1 MYWLTFTITTHP
13 HAIIVMKKYI
23 TLLIAPLII
32 LLSHSAC
39 QKTDGQNYT
48 IPTTYNFDNVNYS
61 GQTQRLEML
70 EELAVYTKS
79 ANTAGSNQLS
89 AIAMINMYTNS
100 NAPFSNS
107 DLNTSP
113 KQLKDKTFVAIQDE
127 FESYMTAQETA
138 SLSTNQVAME
148 NQAGIATSND
158 GSQSFLFNEN
168 GLELA
173 LIIEKGLASACFYY
187 QSTAVY
193 LGETKM
199 NVDNKAVTA
208 GKGTNM
214 EHHWDEAFGYFG
226 APIDFPSNINNLE
239 FWAKYSNKV
248 NSILGCNSKIMNAL
262 LKGRAAIFAE
272 DYDARD
278 AARETIKVEWEVIL
292 AAVAISYLNDAK
304 NNSNDAALC
313 YHYLT
318 EGYAFIMGL
327 KYGAS
332 KTIADS
338 DINNILTTLAGS
350 SNPLQANFYSITGQD
365 IDSAINAIAN
375 TFTSLE
381 DVKASL

>member
-1 MYWLTFTITTHP
+1 
-13 HAIIVMKKYI
+13 MKKYI
-23 TLLIAPLII
+23 TLLTVPLII

-39 QKTDGQNYT
+39 QKTDIQSYT
-48 IPTTYNFDNVNYS
+48 IPTTYNFDNVDYS

-100 NAPFSNS
+100 NAPFSNP
-107 DLNTSP
+107 DLNTST
-113 KQLKDKTFVAIQDE
+113 KQLKNKVAIALQDE
-127 FESYMTAQETA
+127 FESYMVAQETA
-138 SLSTNQVAME
+138 SLSTNQIAME

-173 LIIEKGLASACFYY
+173 QIIEKGLASACFYY
-187 QSTAVY
+187 QSTIVY
-193 LGETKM
+193 LGETQM
-199 NVDNKAVTA
+199 NVDNRAVTA
-208 GKGTNM
+208 DRGTNM

-226 APIDFPSNINNLE
+226 APTDFPSNINNLE
-239 FWAKYSNKV
+239 IWAKYSNKV
-248 NSILGCNSKIMNAL
+248 NSILGCNSKIMNAF
-262 LKGRAAIFAE
+262 LKGRAAISAE

-304 NNSNDAALC
+304 DNPTDPALC

-332 KTIADS
+332 KTIADA
-338 DINNILTTLAGS
+338 DIDNILITLAGS
-350 SNPLQANFYSITGQD
+350 PDPLQASLYNITDQD
-365 IDSAINAIAN
+365 IDSAINALAN